1 MTPRMSGR
9 ALVDQY
15 RATSGVAQ
23 GLNFQFR
30 PTRNMSSCWR
40 VTTVAPAATVTWG
53 SKKLWVVKP
62 ACSHSALKVMS
73 PKEPRKA
80 AHSAPRPA
88 IAGEGEP
95 RITVLALG
103 VELDLA
109 AEMGGQPLQL
119 LDLGRARDGGAPQ
132 DRQGRSGHG
141 RRGHTFYCLV
151 RR

>member
-1 MTPRMSGR
+1 
-9 ALVDQY
+9 
-15 RATSGVAQ
+15 
-23 GLNFQFR
+23 
-30 PTRNMSSCWR
+30 MSSCWR
-40 VTTVAPAATVTWG
+40 VTTVAPVATVTWG
-53 SKKLWVVKP
+53 SKKL
-62 ACSHSALKVMS
+62 
-73 PKEPRKA
+73 
-80 AHSAPRPA
+80 
-88 IAGEGEP
+88 AGEGEP